1 MVMFNHNFDDRF
13 LGVAGVD
20 FNLEKGSLTST
31 IFRKGQGGGISK
43 KVFFRNS
50 SLVTLSCKVLTYR
63 ALKRDEFTDQ
73 LITSCPAPFGRDEFR
88 RQLVTL

>member
-1 MVMFNHNFDDRF
+1 MTVFW
-13 LGVAGVD
+13 GIAGVD

>member
-1 MVMFNHNFDDRF
+1 MFNHNSDDRF

-20 FNLEKGSLTST
+20 FNLEKGSLKST

-50 SLVTLSCKVLTYR
+50 SLVTLPCKVLAYR
-63 ALKRDEFTDQ
+63 VLRRDEFTDQ
-73 LITSCPAPFGRDEFR
+73 LITSCPAAFGRDEFR

>member
-1 MVMFNHNFDDRF
+1 MTVFW
-13 LGVAGVD
+13 GIAGVD
-20 FNLEKGSLTST
+20 FNLEKGSLKST

-50 SLVTLSCKVLTYR
+50 SLVTLTCKVLAYR
-63 ALKRDEFTDQ
+63 VLRRDEFTDQ
-73 LITSCPAPFGRDEFR
+73 LITSCPAAFGRDEFC